1 MGLLCLY
8 THFICYLG
16 SGSRAGSIPARYVSP
31 MAELLRLQ
39 RGRPV
44 KRKGLAEK
52 GEKRKGERI
61 LFHQVVGLQRFC
73 PGSDTGTISSCWYRS
88 GRICP
93 PAWVYLLL
101 PTIVSGLR
109 KTKSRWLI
117 CVANVIFIVVA
128 FFNIILPL
136 VIWLG
141 LMILAVAG
149 KKDAEKIETTGVK
162 ITHSYRED
170 G

>member
-1 MGLLCLY
+1 MQKKERKERVNVFYFIRLLVSGGSVPEAIQELFQAAGIAAAAFVLLLG
-8 THFICYLG
+8 FI
-16 SGSRAGSIPARYVSP
+16 
-31 MAELLRLQ
+31 
-39 RGRPV
+39 
-44 KRKGLAEK
+44 
-52 GEKRKGERI
+52 
-61 LFHQVVGLQRFC
+61 FF
-73 PGSDTGTISSCWYRS
+73 
-88 GRICP
+88 
-93 PAWVYLLL
+93 L
-101 PTIVSGLR
+101 PTIISGLR
-109 KTKSRWLI
+109 KTKSRRLI

-141 LMILAVAG
+141 LMILAVTG

>member
-1 MGLLCLY
+1 MQKKERKERVNVFYFIRLLVS
-8 THFICYLG
+8 
-16 SGSRAGSIPARYVSP
+16 SGSVPEAIQELFQAAGIVA
-31 MAELLRLQ
+31 AAFILLL
-39 RGRPV
+39 GF
-44 KRKGLAEK
+44 
-52 GEKRKGERI
+52 I
-61 LFHQVVGLQRFC
+61 FF
-73 PGSDTGTISSCWYRS
+73 
-88 GRICP
+88 
-93 PAWVYLLL
+93 L

-117 CVANVIFIVVA
+117 CVANVIFIVVV
-128 FFNIILPL
+128 FFNIVLPL

-141 LMILAVAG
+141 LMILAVTG

>member
-1 MGLLCLY
+1 
-8 THFICYLG
+8 
-16 SGSRAGSIPARYVSP
+16 

-52 GEKRKGERI
+52 GEKKRVNVFYFIRLLVSSGSVQE
-61 LFHQVVGLQRFC
+61 LFQAAGIAAAAFV
-73 PGSDTGTISSCWYRS
+73 
-88 GRICP
+88 
-93 PAWVYLLL
+93 LLLGFIFFL
-101 PTIVSGLR
+101 PTIVSRVR
-109 KTKSRWLI
+109 KSKSRWLI
-117 CVANVIFIVVA
+117 CVATVIFIVVA

-141 LMILAVAG
+141 LMILAVTG

>member
-1 MGLLCLY
+1 MNVFYFIRLLV
-8 THFICYLG
+8 
-16 SGSRAGSIPARYVSP
+16 SSGSIPEAIQ
-31 MAELLRLQ
+31 ELFQ
-39 RGRPV
+39 AAGIV
-44 KRKGLAEK
+44 AAA
-52 GEKRKGERI
+52 
-61 LFHQVVGLQRFC
+61 FV
-73 PGSDTGTISSCWYRS
+73 
-88 GRICP
+88 
-93 PAWVYLLL
+93 LLLGFIFFL

-109 KTKSRWLI
+109 KSKSRWLI

-141 LMILAVAG
+141 LMILAVTG

>member
-1 MGLLCLY
+1 
-8 THFICYLG
+8 
-16 SGSRAGSIPARYVSP
+16 

-52 GEKRKGERI
+52 GEERKVNVFYFIRLLVSSGSVPEAI
-61 LFHQVVGLQRFC
+61 QELFQAAGIAAAAFV
-73 PGSDTGTISSCWYRS
+73 
-88 GRICP
+88 
-93 PAWVYLLL
+93 LLLGFIFFL

-109 KTKSRWLI
+109 KSKSRWLI

-141 LMILAVAG
+141 LMILAVTG

>member
-1 MGLLCLY
+1 MQKKERKERVNVFYFIRLLVS
-8 THFICYLG
+8 
-16 SGSRAGSIPARYVSP
+16 SGSVPEAIQELFQAAGIVAAAFV
-31 MAELLRLQ
+31 LLL
-39 RGRPV
+39 GF
-44 KRKGLAEK
+44 
-52 GEKRKGERI
+52 I
-61 LFHQVVGLQRFC
+61 FF
-73 PGSDTGTISSCWYRS
+73 
-88 GRICP
+88 
-93 PAWVYLLL
+93 L

-117 CVANVIFIVVA
+117 CVANVIFIVVV
-128 FFNIILPL
+128 FFNIVLPL

-141 LMILAVAG
+141 LMILAVTG

>member
-1 MGLLCLY
+1 MQKKERKERVNVFYFIRLLVS
-8 THFICYLG
+8 
-16 SGSRAGSIPARYVSP
+16 SGSVPEAIQELFQAAGIVAAAFV
-31 MAELLRLQ
+31 LLL
-39 RGRPV
+39 GF
-44 KRKGLAEK
+44 
-52 GEKRKGERI
+52 I
-61 LFHQVVGLQRFC
+61 FF
-73 PGSDTGTISSCWYRS
+73 
-88 GRICP
+88 
-93 PAWVYLLL
+93 L

-128 FFNIILPL
+128 FFNIVLPL

-141 LMILAVAG
+141 LMILAVTG

-162 ITHSYRED
+162 ITHSYKED

>member
-1 MGLLCLY
+1 MC
-8 THFICYLG
+8 
-16 SGSRAGSIPARYVSP
+16 PP

-52 GEKRKGERI
+52 GEERKVNVFYFISLLVSSGSIPEAI
-61 LFHQVVGLQRFC
+61 QELFQAAGIVAAAFV
-73 PGSDTGTISSCWYRS
+73 
-88 GRICP
+88 
-93 PAWVYLLL
+93 LLLGFIFFL
-101 PTIVSGLR
+101 PTIISGLR
-109 KTKSRWLI
+109 KSKSRWLI

-141 LMILAVAG
+141 LMILAVTG

-170 G
+170 D

>member
-52 GEKRKGERI
+52 GEKKRVNVFYFIRLLVSSGSVQE
-61 LFHQVVGLQRFC
+61 LFQAAGIAAAAFV
-73 PGSDTGTISSCWYRS
+73 
-88 GRICP
+88 
-93 PAWVYLLL
+93 LLL
-101 PTIVSGLR
+101 GF
-109 KTKSRWLI
+109 
-117 CVANVIFIVVA
+117 IF
-128 FFNIILPL
+128 FLL
-136 VIWLG
+136 CL
-141 LMILAVAG
+141 
-149 KKDAEKIETTGVK
+149 
-162 ITHSYRED
+162 
-170 G
+170 

>member
-1 MGLLCLY
+1 
-8 THFICYLG
+8 
-16 SGSRAGSIPARYVSP
+16 

-52 GEKRKGERI
+52 GEKKRVNVFYFIRLLVSSGSVQE
-61 LFHQVVGLQRFC
+61 LFQAAGIAAAAFV
-73 PGSDTGTISSCWYRS
+73 
-88 GRICP
+88 
-93 PAWVYLLL
+93 LLLGFIFFL
-101 PTIVSGLR
+101 PTIVSRVR
-109 KTKSRWLI
+109 KSKSRWLI

-141 LMILAVAG
+141 LMILAVTG

>member
-39 RGRPV
+39 RGHPV

-61 LFHQVVGLQRFC
+61 LFHQVVGLQRFHS
-73 PGSDTGTISSCWYRS
+73 GS
-88 GRICP
+88 
-93 PAWVYLLL
+93 
-101 PTIVSGLR
+101 
-109 KTKSRWLI
+109 
-117 CVANVIFIVVA
+117 
-128 FFNIILPL
+128 ILPL
-136 VIWLG
+136 VIGLG
-141 LMILAVAG
+141 LMILAVTG
-149 KKDAEKIETTGVK
+149 KKDSEKIETTGVK